1 MNELYVLNFHS
12 RNLSEIGIQKIFT
25 TRKITLTQNAKMASR
40 NNTIVNSRS
49 GKNWYRLI
57 GATLANSPK
66 IT

>member
-49 GKNWYRLI
+49 GKNW
-57 GATLANSPK
+57 
-66 IT
+66 